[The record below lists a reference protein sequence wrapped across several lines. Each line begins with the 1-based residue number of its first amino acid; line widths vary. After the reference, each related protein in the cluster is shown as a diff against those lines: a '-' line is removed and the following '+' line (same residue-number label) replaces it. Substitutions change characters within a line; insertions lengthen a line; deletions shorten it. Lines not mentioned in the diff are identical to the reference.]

1 MSEFG
6 LEKELSSYEVTV
18 DLITRI
24 ETYLFTKVPGLTNID
39 PNEIKSSYSIQI
51 ADDFGTEKFGSIKEY
66 SGLLFGDYTNEI
78 MIDISCYLQKSFT
91 FTLKFNK
98 EGYLS
103 RITIKFKDDN
113 AREITISILG
123 GIKRILDLNRTNN
136 RFFHPSAYIE
146 GALSTVAFM
155 FVGIMLGLFAARLYY
170 WGLVVLSFSVFLVLY
185 LNMGKK
191 IYPYMAFDSNNYRN
205 NKKWS
210 NLFLYTLVVIIISNL
225 VLPFI
230 LNYYG
235 I

>member
-78 MIDISCYLQKSFT
+78 MIHSSSYLQKSFT

-103 RITIKFKDDN
+103 HITIKFKDDN
-113 AREITISILG
+113 AREITISIFE

-146 GALSTVAFM
+146 GALSAVAFM
-155 FVGIMLGLFAARLYY
+155 SVWIMLGLFAARLYY
-170 WGLVVLSFSVFLVLY
+170 WGLVVLPFSLFLVLY

-191 IYPYMAFDSNNYRN
+191 IYPYVAFDSNKYRN

>member
-1 MSEFG
+1 MSEFST
-6 LEKELSSYEVTV
+6 EKKISSYEVTL

-66 SGLLFGDYTNEI
+66 SGLLFGDHTNEI
-78 MIDISCYLQKSFT
+78 MIDISCYLQKFFR
-91 FTLKFNK
+91 FTLNFNK
-98 EGYLS
+98 GGYLS
-103 RITIKFKDDN
+103 RVTIKFEDDN
-113 AREITISILG
+113 AREITISIFE
-123 GIKRILDLNRTNN
+123 GIKKILDLNRTNN
-136 RFFHPSAYIE
+136 RYFHPSAYIE
-146 GALSTVAFM
+146 GALSTVAFLS
-155 FVGIMLGLFAARLYY
+155 VWLMLGLFAARLYY
-170 WGLVVLSFSVFLVLY
+170 WGLVVLPFSLFLVLY

-191 IYPYMAFDSNNYRN
+191 IYPYIAFDSNKYRN

>member
-6 LEKELSSYEVTV
+6 LEKDLPFYEVTL
-18 DLITRI
+18 DLVTRI
-24 ETYLFTKVPGLTNID
+24 ETYLFTKVPRLTNID
-39 PNEIKSSYSIQI
+39 PNEIKSSYSIRI
-51 ADDFGTEKFGSIKEY
+51 ADDFGTEKFGSINEY
-66 SGLLFGDYTNEI
+66 SGLLFGNYTNEI
-78 MIDISCYLQKSFT
+78 MINISCYHQKF
-91 FTLKFNK
+91 FKFALNFNK

-103 RITIKFKDDN
+103 RIIIKFEDDN
-113 AREITISILG
+113 AREITISIFE
-123 GIKRILDLNRTNN
+123 GIKKILDLNRTNN

-146 GALSTVAFM
+146 GALSTVAFIS
-155 FVGIMLGLFAARLYY
+155 VWIMLGLFAARLYY
-170 WGLVVLSFSVFLVLY
+170 WGLLVLPFSVFWVLY
-185 LNMGKK
+185 LYMGKK
-191 IYPYMAFDSNNYRN
+191 IYPYMAFDSNKYRN